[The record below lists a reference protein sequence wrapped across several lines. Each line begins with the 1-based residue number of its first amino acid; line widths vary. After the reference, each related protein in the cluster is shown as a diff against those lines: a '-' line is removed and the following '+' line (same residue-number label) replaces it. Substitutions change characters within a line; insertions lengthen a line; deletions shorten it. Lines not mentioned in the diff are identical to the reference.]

1 MYVGDSPAAHRDL
14 GRLAGGVAFAV
25 LARGAGRLAGTA
37 AASARRGPGGRWP
50 VALGAAGEAA
60 VRRVAE
66 IGSRVRIQVGGRV
79 RIPDGLTG
87 SVLTEVKNV
96 RSPSYTRQLR
106 DFAEYARSHG
116 LRFDLWVRASTQLSS
131 TLAAAVARG
140 DINLRIIPP

>member
-1 MYVGDSPAAHRDL
+1 M
-14 GRLAGGVAFAV
+14 
-25 LARGAGRLAGTA
+25 
-37 AASARRGPGGRWP
+37 
-50 VALGAAGEAA
+50 
-60 VRRVAE
+60 
-66 IGSRVRIQVGGRV
+66 